1 MTSTGAQEF
10 ATFLESL
17 AARVASA
24 TGHGLDIVRDVF
36 ENLHRAGAE
45 PEGVTYAEVNANGVD
60 ALWCIPDGA
69 DTEHA
74 LLHFHLGGTVVAS
87 MHSDRKAAA
96 HIAKATGVRS
106 LVLDFRRAPENKYP
120 AQVEDAEAA
129 FSWLVDQGYRPAD
142 IGAVGHSAGGYLAV
156 MLALTLRDKGKA
168 LPGAIV
174 SISPW
179 CDLEI
184 KDDAMET
191 NAESDKLLSKPL
203 LEFFRECWLGD
214 TGVEY
219 TDPRVNLLHA
229 DLTGLPPTSLQY
241 GTAEILA
248 GEDAAFGDR
257 LTRAGVDVDVRPLA
271 DGQHSFVI
279 AAGRVPEVDDAI
291 AETGQWLRSKL
302 GIPEP
307 VATAAR

>member
-17 AARVASA
+17 GARIASV
-24 TGHGLDIVRDVF
+24 TGHGLDIVRDVT
-36 ENLHRAGAE
+36 ENLHRAGVE

-74 LLHFHLGGTVVAS
+74 LLHFHMGGTVVAS

-106 LVLDFRRAPENKYP
+106 LVIDFRRAPENKY
-120 AQVEDAEAA
+120 
-129 FSWLVDQGYRPAD
+129 
-142 IGAVGHSAGGYLAV
+142 
-156 MLALTLRDKGKA
+156 
-168 LPGAIV
+168 
-174 SISPW
+174 
-179 CDLEI
+179 
-184 KDDAMET
+184 
-191 NAESDKLLSKPL
+191 
-203 LEFFRECWLGD
+203 
-214 TGVEY
+214 
-219 TDPRVNLLHA
+219 LLHA
-229 DLTGLPPTSLQY
+229 DLAGLPPTSLQY

-271 DGQHSFVI
+271 DGPHSFVI

-302 GIPEP
+302 GIPGRSAP
-307 VATAAR
+307 PRRPSL